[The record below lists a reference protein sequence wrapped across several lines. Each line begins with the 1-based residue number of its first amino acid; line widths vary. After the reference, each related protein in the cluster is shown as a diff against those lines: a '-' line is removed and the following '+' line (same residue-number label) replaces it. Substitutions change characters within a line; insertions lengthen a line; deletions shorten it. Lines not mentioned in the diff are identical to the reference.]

1 MAIVFCPSEK
11 HECSQTIH
19 IWALQWKGLLC
30 LSPNT
35 ATIIV
40 MRSYRV
46 SRLAKKKDKLKKFKG
61 NKRRTK
67 VPPRKGSAVR
77 LDEA

>member
-1 MAIVFCPSEK
+1 MAIVFCSSEE
-11 HECSQTIH
+11 HECSQTLH
-19 IWALQWKGLLC
+19 IWALQGKGLLN

-35 ATIIV
+35 ATTIV
-40 MRSYRV
+40 MWSYRV
-46 SRLAKKKDKLKKFKG
+46 SRLAKKKEKLKKFKG
-61 NKRRTK
+61 NKRRIK